1 MGPPPPDPASPRNRD
16 WTRPAG
22 AAPTGDRAW
31 RARRR
36 RDRGQA
42 TFDGRAEIVESLP
55 ADGLRRGARI
65 FHRKFG
71 YGTVAKVEGDRL
83 DIEFDKAGR
92 KKVIAGFVVPADQA
106 G

>member
-1 MGPPPPDPASPRNRD
+1 MA
-16 WTRPAG
+16 
-22 AAPTGDRAW
+22 

-36 RDRGQA
+36 SDRDVV
-42 TFDGRAEIVESLP
+42 TLELNAEPI
-55 ADGLRRGARI
+55 ADGTDGEYECGSRI

-71 YGTVAKVEGDRL
+71 YGTVGAVEGDRL

-92 KKVIAGFVVPADQA
+92 KKVIAGFVVPAHRA